1 MSNNIGERNR
11 LIHIMRRVAGK
22 DAANQP
28 LDGLTFVMRRW
39 GKPLTATGMAS
50 VRASIEGVPAAPVR
64 YSWRINYTPEGI
76 DTGMVVDY
84 KGTLFD
90 IVEVRHDHGGR
101 NHTDLVCE
109 HVR

>member
-11 LIHIMRRVAGK
+11 LLNIRRPVTGR

-28 LDGLTFVMRRW
+28 LDGYEFVMRRW

-50 VRASIEGVPAAPVR
+50 VRASLEGVPVAPVR

-76 DTGMVVDY
+76 DTSMIVDY
-84 KGTLFD
+84 RGTLFR
-90 IVEVRHDHGGR
+90 IMEIRHDHGGR

-109 HVR
+109 YV